1 METEK
6 GTKKKTMNLFLA
18 FEQIVLLAE
27 DSALSKDFYKSASKY
42 IKYVSKKL
50 SLTDRQSVMLAMF
63 LDYSD
68 CNAVHLG
75 SFAKHL
81 KCRTISLLR
90 YVPDVEELERREFI
104 IRSQDYTNA
113 KCYRVS
119 SDAIEAFKNNENF
132 HPIELSNLTCPEFL
146 SELEGIFDK
155 IPSEVTKNK
164 VCNLLEKNRQ
174 LDIVKR
180 IKVLNL
186 DEEMEVLLVYFIH
199 LLVNDEND
207 SIELRDIEKLYEER
221 HRFRE
226 IKFDL
231 HRGELP
237 LQLLG
242 LIEYGFTAGF
252 ANRETFRLS
261 NQAKE
266 MLFSGSE
273 IYYNDNSNRPRI
285 KAEEIVS
292 KKLYYDEEVAKKV
305 HELYNM
311 LEDNNY
317 KVIQERLVNSGFRSG
332 VTCLFYGRPG
342 TGKTE
347 TVLQIAKKTGRDVM
361 QVDIAKIKSMWVGQ
375 SEKNIKS
382 LFAQYR
388 QRVKDSKITPILL
401 FNEADAIIGTRRVGA
416 EAAVDKL
423 ENSLLEI
430 ILQEMETLEGIMI
443 ATTNLERNID
453 KAFDR
458 RFLIKIRFNQPGLCA
473 RKNIW
478 ESLVPELTDS
488 EYNLL
493 AKKYEFSG
501 GQIENVARRFAINN
515 ILYGKND
522 EHMKT
527 ICDYCEG
534 EKIVRERTKIGF

>member
-1 METEK
+1 METEIK
-6 GTKKKTMNLFLA
+6 TKKSPMNLFMA

-27 DSALSKDFYKSASKY
+27 NSALSKEFYKSASKY

-50 SLTDRQSVMLAMF
+50 SLTERQCVMLAMF

-68 CNAVHLG
+68 CASVHLG

-90 YVPDVEELERREFI
+90 YVSDVEELERREFI
-104 IRSQDYTNA
+104 TRSTDYTNA

-119 SDAIEAFKNNENF
+119 SDAIEAFKNDECYQ
-132 HPIELSNLTCPEFL
+132 PRDISNLTCSEFL
-146 SELEGIFDK
+146 TELEGIFDK
-155 IPSEVTKNK
+155 IPSEVTINK
-164 VCNLLEKNRQ
+164 VSILLEKNRQ
-174 LDIVKR
+174 LDLVKR
-180 IKVLNL
+180 IKDLNL

-199 LLVNDEND
+199 LLLNDEND
-207 SIELRDIEKLYEER
+207 AVELRDIEKLYEDK

-231 HRGELP
+231 RREGLP
-237 LQLLG
+237 LQSLG
-242 LIEYGFTAGF
+242 IIEYGFSAGF
-252 ANRETFRLS
+252 ANRECFRIS
-261 NQAKE
+261 SSAKE
-266 MLFSGSE
+266 TIFGGTE
-273 IYYNDNSNRPRI
+273 IYYNSEVNRPKI
-285 KAEEIVS
+285 KSEDIVH
-292 KKLYYDEEVAKKV
+292 KKLFFNEDVHQKV
-305 HELYNM
+305 NELYEL
-311 LEDNNY
+311 LEENNY
-317 KVIQERLVNSGFRSG
+317 KKIRERLVSSGYRCG

-347 TVLQIAKKTGRDVM
+347 TVLQIAKKTRRDVM

-388 QRVKDSKITPILL
+388 QRVKDCKITPILL

-430 ILQEMETLEGIMI
+430 ILEEMETLEGIMI
-443 ATTNLERNID
+443 ATTNLEKNID

-458 RFLIKIRFNQPGLCA
+458 RFLFKIRFSQPDSKV

-478 ESLVPELTDS
+478 ETMIPKLTDS
-488 EYNLL
+488 EYSTL
-493 AKKYEFSG
+493 ANKYELSG
-501 GQIENVARRFAINN
+501 GQIENIARRYTINN
-515 ILYGKND
+515 ILYGESD
-522 EHMKT
+522 EYMKT

-534 EKIVRERTKIGF
+534 EKIVRGTNKIGF